1 MAKKKRSAAQKKAY
15 YSGMGY
21 RAGEQGVVILFKN
34 PENRESFRNGYRKA
48 KNAVS
53 RYPKR
58 AK

>member
-48 KNAVS
+48 KAAVS